1 MIYDHIVKVND
12 EYYPAGVEVP
22 EVKDQKEESADLPFS
37 DSEITMETEQVRR
50 GRPRKN

>member
-22 EVKDQKEESADLPFS
+22 EKKKEAEKLPFS
-37 DSEITMETEQVRR
+37 DEDIEFETEHVKR